1 MGSQKNKAFYRVEKS
16 TLFLRVY
23 EIFSMDIDKR
33 TNSES
38 IIVANFQSFEN
49 NKFVILKKHNTSY

>member
-1 MGSQKNKAFYRVEKS
+1 MEWRNPLF
-16 TLFLRVY
+16 FLRLY

-38 IIVANFQSFEN
+38 IIVANFQSSEN
-49 NKFVILKKHNTSY
+49 NKFVILKKHNKVY